1 MEQST
6 RSDRKVRR
14 QDPVSCRL
22 CRLKKLKC
30 NRLHPC
36 SNCVARNADCEF
48 DSNQTVTSTRIQQD
62 AEPSNSAILS
72 RLQRLEDMI
81 LRMNQNLPTTPES
94 VTTSRRFDSDQ
105 PSQHLLTP
113 AEESHLIESSDLSNI
128 GIRSPSLVSWPFLS
142 VPVVTCLRICV
153 QHSQLFTFHTR
164 FLLHPGKAI

>member
-142 VPVVTCLRICV
+142 VPVITCLTIC
-153 QHSQLFTFHTR
+153 
-164 FLLHPGKAI
+164 G